1 MIITGKHLQ
10 ELGEQIITLAEP
22 HIGPASIDVRLG
34 SEFKVGTEDSYIN
47 VNANGDV
54 VYHGFETIYF
64 KAGDPIMFQRGKFYI
79 AHSVEYVSLPPNVGA
94 LLFLRS
100 SAGRRGL
107 DHLHAGYLEPGWHG
121 QITFELQP
129 AIDTMFIVGS
139 RVAQMVLFT
148 TTDDASYDGSYN
160 GQRGSTLAARDAIEE
175 VLVNG

>member
-1 MIITGKHLQ
+1 MIITGKHLK

-34 SEFKVGTEDSYIN
+34 GALKVGDEQSWVSLGED
-47 VNANGDV
+47 GKPE
-54 VYHGFETIYF
+54 YHNFEELAF
-64 KAGDPIMFQRGKFYI
+64 VKGDPVRFERGKFYI
-79 AHSVEYVSLPPNVGA
+79 AHSVEYVRLPPNVGA

-129 AIDTMFIVGS
+129 AIDTVFIVGS

-148 TTDDASYDGSYN
+148 TTDEASYDGSYN
-160 GQRGSTLAARDAIEE
+160 GQRGATLAARDAIEE